1 MNNYQ
6 SIPFK
11 DEDGKE
17 KEFYVLEQTTL
28 NGFHYLLVE
37 DGSADPEEEDVVVYI
52 MKGAAGS
59 EDEEVLIMKRVADA
73 AEDEEW
79 ATYEMVEDEEELISV
94 SKVFEQLM
102 DDINFEV
109 E

>member
-1 MNNYQ
+1 MDFTICQQKTEVQEETECTDNG
-6 SIPFK
+6 
-11 DEDGKE
+11 ED
-17 KEFYVLEQTTL
+17 
-28 NGFHYLLVE
+28 
-37 DGSADPEEEDVVVYI
+37 AEE
-52 MKGAAGS
+52 A
-59 EDEEVLIMKRVADA
+59 EENEEPDA

-109 E
+109 EQQAGFRVR

>member
-37 DGSADPEEEDVVVYI
+37 DGSADADDEEV
-52 MKGAAGS
+52 
-59 EDEEVLIMKRVADA
+59 EVLIMKRVADA
-73 AEDEEW
+73 
-79 ATYEMVEDEEELISV
+79 VEDEEELISV

>member
-52 MKGAAGS
+52 MKGAAGQPMRWLKTRKNLYQYPKYLS
-59 EDEEVLIMKRVADA
+59 
-73 AEDEEW
+73 
-79 ATYEMVEDEEELISV
+79 S
-94 SKVFEQLM
+94 
-102 DDINFEV
+102 
-109 E
+109 

>member
-1 MNNYQ
+1 MNEYE
-6 SIPFK
+6 SIPFVT
-11 DEDGKE
+11 EDGE
-17 KEFYVLEQTTL
+17 EVEFYVLEQTTL

-59 EDEEVLIMKRVADA
+59 EDEEEMA
-73 AEDEEW
+73 A
-79 ATYEMVEDEEELISV
+79 YEMVEDEEELISV

-102 DDINFEV
+102 EDTDFEV

>member
-17 KEFYVLEQTTL
+17 KEFY
-28 NGFHYLLVE
+28 GFHYLLVE
-37 DGSADPEEEDVVVYI
+37 DGSADADDEEV
-52 MKGAAGS
+52 
-59 EDEEVLIMKRVADA
+59 EVLIMKRVADA

>member
-37 DGSADPEEEDVVVYI
+37 DGSADADDEEV
-52 MKGAAGS
+52 
-59 EDEEVLIMKRVADA
+59 EVLIMRMKNGQPMR
-73 AEDEEW
+73 W
-79 ATYEMVEDEEELISV
+79 LKTRKNLYQYPKYLS
-94 SKVFEQLM
+94 S
-102 DDINFEV
+102 
-109 E
+109 

>member
-6 SIPFK
+6 SIPFR
-11 DEDGKE
+11 DENGEERD
-17 KEFYVLEQTTL
+17 FYVLEQTTL

-37 DGSADPEEEDVVVYI
+37 DGSADPEDEEV
-52 MKGAAGS
+52 
-59 EDEEVLIMKRVADA
+59 EVLIMKGVADA
-73 AEDEEW
+73 AGDEEW
-79 ATYEMVEDEEELISV
+79 AAYELVEDEEELIAV
-94 SKVFEQLM
+94 FKVFEQLM

>member
-37 DGSADPEEEDVVVYI
+37 DGSADAD
-52 MKGAAGS
+52 
-59 EDEEVLIMKRVADA
+59 DEEVEVLINGQPMRWLKTRKNL
-73 AEDEEW
+73 
-79 ATYEMVEDEEELISV
+79 YQYPKYLS
-94 SKVFEQLM
+94 S
-102 DDINFEV
+102 
-109 E
+109 

>member
-37 DGSADPEEEDVVVYI
+37 DEEV
-52 MKGAAGS
+52 
-59 EDEEVLIMKRVADA
+59 EVLIMKRVADA

>member
-1 MNNYQ
+1 MNDYE
-6 SIPFK
+6 SIRFVT
-11 DEDGKE
+11 EDGE
-17 KEFYVLEQTTL
+17 EVEFYVLEQTIL

-59 EDEEVLIMKRVADA
+59 EDEEEMA
-73 AEDEEW
+73 A
-79 ATYEMVEDEEELISV
+79 YEMVEDEEELISV

-102 DDINFEV
+102 EDTDFEV

>member
-1 MNNYQ
+1 MNDYE
-6 SIPFK
+6 SIPFVT
-11 DEDGKE
+11 EDGE
-17 KEFYVLEQTTL
+17 EVEFYVLAQTTL

-59 EDEEVLIMKRVADA
+59 EDEEEMA
-73 AEDEEW
+73 A
-79 ATYEMVEDEEELISV
+79 YEMVEDEEELISV

-102 DDINFEV
+102 EDTDFEV